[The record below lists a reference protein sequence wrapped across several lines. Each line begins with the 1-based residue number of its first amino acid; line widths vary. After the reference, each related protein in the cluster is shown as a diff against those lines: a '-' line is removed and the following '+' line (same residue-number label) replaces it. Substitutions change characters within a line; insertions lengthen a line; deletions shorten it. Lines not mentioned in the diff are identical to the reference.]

1 MMPEAP
7 CSPEG
12 CKCPWVDAGTCARGC
27 VLDGIEL
34 EMPAAVAATQLCAP
48 IDTAFYRLLP
58 PGSLAP
64 VPQRQGPGEVD
75 ASEELDLGI
84 ACEVEKYRCQDGVVS
99 ACVDGG
105 QTSIAVCTK
114 GCAEGE
120 RMLFDEITQEA
131 AVPILCAR

>member
-1 MMPEAP
+1 
-7 CSPEG
+7 
-12 CKCPWVDAGTCARGC
+12 
-27 VLDGIEL
+27 
-34 EMPAAVAATQLCAP
+34 MPAAVAATQLCAP

-58 PGSLAP
+58 PGSPMPAQQPAAP
-64 VPQRQGPGEVD
+64 REVD

-84 ACEVEKYRCQDGVVS
+84 ACEVEKYRCQEGLVS
-99 ACVDGG
+99 ACADGG
-105 QTSIAVCTK
+105 QIAVAICTK